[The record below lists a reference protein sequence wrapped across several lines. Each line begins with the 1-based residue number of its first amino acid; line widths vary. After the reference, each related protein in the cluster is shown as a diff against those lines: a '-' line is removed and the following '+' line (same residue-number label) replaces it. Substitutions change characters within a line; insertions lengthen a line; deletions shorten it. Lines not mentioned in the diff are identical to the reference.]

1 MHRVTA
7 YFVFPF
13 VFTCNSSIKLI
24 IDVNQRG
31 PVLALSFKLLTS
43 VNRDLFL
50 WCGSPPRNLKIRWK
64 WHSIGATIKHQWVTE
79 ASCICS
85 YLYLFVVASLW
96 DTLIRRDLRHT
107 ISILGPLIRI
117 KTATLEEQ
125 KQIMLSEH
133 RPKWPHMNGKRKRNR
148 LKRGAPHIY
157 LHVTQTWKHYSLLV
171 EPVNNGK
178 AFGRV
183 SV

>member
-43 VNRDLFL
+43 VNRDLFF

-117 KTATLEEQ
+117 KTATLEEE
-125 KQIMLSEH
+125 KQIMLIEH
-133 RPKWPHMNGKRKRNR
+133 RPKWPHEWKEKARQTEKGSTPYLSSCYPNMKT
-148 LKRGAPHIY
+148 LKSI
-157 LHVTQTWKHYSLLV
+157 
-171 EPVNNGK
+171 
-178 AFGRV
+178 GRACK
-183 SV
+183 